1 MKRLFLCS
9 VFSLSAILIYGQTQK
24 NNSLTDKHAKQH
36 KPDENNRVKKNK
48 NFGHQQKKQKHY
60 KASSMMD
67 TLGDKPNTNEPD
79 K

>member
-24 NNSLTDKHAKQH
+24 NNSLADKNVKQH
-36 KPDENNRVKKNK
+36 KSYGNNRVKKIK
-48 NFGHQQKKQKHY
+48 NIEHKQKKKKHY